1 MRILLAFALIAGL
14 AAAAPA
20 KPKAKKDRAA
30 AGYVGT
36 EACLVCHEDMGK
48 AFLKTRHG
56 SIEKDSGRG
65 WQGQSCE
72 SCHGPGQKHG
82 EAAEA
87 KFILNHA
94 KASPREVDTSCLT
107 CHKNQATHAGR
118 LHGSH
123 SAGQVGC
130 TSCHSVHHAEPKPK
144 PVSDQCAT
152 CHRDVTAQFLRP
164 HTHALTKDAVSCV
177 DCHNPH
183 GTLRSAGL
191 RGTARTRN
199 NEPGCLNCHADK
211 RGPFAFEHAPMRLEG
226 CGSCHESHGSANP
239 RMLNR
244 AEVKNLCMECHSN
257 LPAPSNKTGTLGS
270 VAPGS
275 HDLRLPLYRNCTTC
289 HTRIHGSHVNRDF
302 LR

>member
-199 NEPGCLNCHADK
+199 NGPGITQDWVPNVA
-211 RGPFAFEHAPMRLEG
+211 AQ
-226 CGSCHESHGSANP
+226 SANFP
-239 RMLNR
+239 ATTPTNPYLVRFRLQERPKITLRSTASMSARRARPGRCAENR
-244 AEVKNLCMECHSN
+244 RPSIAVAIALVGPPSRVPGFGSN
-257 LPAPSNKTGTLGS
+257 VSS
-270 VAPGS
+270 
-275 HDLRLPLYRNCTTC
+275 
-289 HTRIHGSHVNRDF
+289 
-302 LR
+302 